1 MDDQLDAWRRFD
13 RDLRAFNEDLA
24 SAMSALDRRYQDT
37 LPTWDDSV
45 RATLGARIETAR
57 EPVEGY
63 LRADAGRFEDFV
75 TERIRRL
82 HGYLHG
88 R

>member
-1 MDDQLDAWRRFD
+1 MDDQLEAWQRFD
-13 RDLRAFNEDLA
+13 RDLQTFNEDLRL
-24 SAMSALDRRYQDT
+24 AMAALDRHYQDT
-37 LPTWDDSV
+37 LPAWDDSV

-63 LRADAGRFEDFV
+63 LRSEAGRFEDFV